1 MARTGQ
7 WQGEGAGN
15 LNPAWSGRWQWRCA
29 RRLGAARRREDG
41 CGVSGLC
48 ADPAAEVAGYGGGKE
63 GKGSLWQL
71 SSRVW
76 GSGGAGRTS
85 GCQKGLG
92 SAGGRAGRQSLGGVG
107 GGCLRSLSG
116 FHGHRPLHGMGRPR
130 AGCVLRQ
137 SCGRNEAGPYAV
149 GHLGADQ
156 GAGACFLSS
165 VAATTCRWLHRY
177 SNHPPIPREGCSLY
191 RISLF
196 PSKGAGVGLDG
207 GACAV

>member
-15 LNPAWSGRWQWRCA
+15 LNPAWSGRLQWRCA

-107 GGCLRSLSG
+107 GGVSG
-116 FHGHRPLHGMGRPR
+116 AFRASTVTGHCMEWGVPEQ
-130 AGCVLRQ
+130 AVC
-137 SCGRNEAGPYAV
+137 CGRVVAEMKPVLMQWVTSELTKVQGPAS
-149 GHLGADQ
+149 L
-156 GAGACFLSS
+156 
-165 VAATTCRWLHRY
+165 AA
-177 SNHPPIPREGCSLY
+177 
-191 RISLF
+191 
-196 PSKGAGVGLDG
+196 
-207 GACAV
+207 